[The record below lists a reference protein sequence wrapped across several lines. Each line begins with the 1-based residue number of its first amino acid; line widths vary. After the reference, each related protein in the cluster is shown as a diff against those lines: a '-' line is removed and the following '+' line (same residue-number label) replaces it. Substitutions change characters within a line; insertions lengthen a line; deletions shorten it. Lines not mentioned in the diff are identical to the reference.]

1 MSTGAFLGAL
11 TFAVSAGIA
20 TFFAPC
26 AFPLLP
32 GYIGYYLNQQ
42 EQTGITRALGPGVAA
57 ASGVVVVF
65 AIIGAIVFTLGR
77 GLVGNIAV
85 FEPIIGAGLIGLG
98 LLMLSGRTP
107 ELRVMLPARP
117 TSIAGFV
124 LFGAV
129 YAIAAAG
136 CVVPVFIGVV
146 GQALTLPPAQGGAA
160 FVAYA
165 ASIALP
171 LVGVTLLA
179 GSGIDAWRDF
189 GRYTDRF
196 QQVAAGLMV
205 LAGIGQLYL
214 SIVVLDV
221 L

>member
-1 MSTGAFLGAL
+1 MSAGAFVGAL
-11 TFAVSAGIA
+11 SFAVSAGVA

-32 GYIGYYLNQQ
+32 GYIGYYLDQQ
-42 EQTGITRALGPGVAA
+42 EQAGITNALIPGIAA

-65 AIIGAIVFTLGR
+65 AVIGAIIFTFGH
-77 GLVGNIAV
+77 GLIEHITI
-85 FEPIIGAGLIGLG
+85 FEPIIGAALVGLG
-98 LLMLSGRTP
+98 LLMLSGHTP
-107 ELRVMLPARP
+107 ELNVMLPARP
-117 TSIAGFV
+117 TSVAGFV

-129 YAIAAAG
+129 YAVAAAG

-146 GQALTLPPAQGGAA
+146 GQALTLPPAQGSATFA
-160 FVAYA
+160 AYA

-179 GSGIDAWRDF
+179 GSGIDAWRDI

-196 QQVAAGLMV
+196 QQIAAGLMI
-205 LAGIGQLYL
+205 LAGVGQLYL